1 MTTILS
7 IVLVLVL
14 FLIVVLLGV
23 TAVLCL
29 CLVNEDL
36 KRRKM
41 SLSIL
46 RQQSSISSANE
57 VDP

>member
-14 FLIVVLLGV
+14 FLIVALLGV

-29 CLVNEDL
+29 CLVNDL
-36 KRRKM
+36 KRRKT

-46 RQQSSISSANE
+46 RQQSSTSTANE